1 MREVLTTT
9 YFDENK
15 WTPIG
20 LVTGMSIRAIS
31 VFRGIFSGFSSLT
44 GGKMDA
50 IEQKFI
56 EAREE
61 ALKEMLENAKAN
73 GATRIIAVDID
84 VSELSRGDTNAFIVF
99 TATGT
104 ALKPHTNRK
113 NNAQNGGR
121 KSKKLIKKSRTKKR
135 ASKKK

>member
-1 MREVLTTT
+1 MKDILTTT
-9 YFDENK
+9 YFDEDK

-20 LVTGMSIRAIS
+20 LVTGMSVRAIS
-31 VFRGIFSGFSSLT
+31 IFRGLFSGLMSIP
-44 GGKMDA
+44 GGKMEA
-50 IEQKFI
+50 IEKKFI

-61 ALKEMLENAKAN
+61 ALKEMVQNAKAN
-73 GATRIIAVDID
+73 GATRVIAVDID

-104 ALKPHTNRK
+104 ALKQKRGNKNTN
-113 NNAQNGGR
+113 QSGGR
-121 KSKKLIKKSRTKKR
+121 KKTMKY